1 MNKNPLERDI
11 EKKVVA
17 YAKSLKMLVYKF
29 TSPAC
34 RSVPD
39 RIFFT
44 PSGIVFLVEFKRM
57 GEKPTPAQ
65 TAEILKIRAKK
76 VPVFVVDNVAYG
88 KKVLN
93 SFAQS
98 LDEY

>member
-11 EKKVVA
+11 EKKVVT
-17 YAKSLKMLVYKF
+17 YAKSLGMLCYKF

-44 PSGIVFLVEFKRM
+44 PSGVAFLIEFKRM

-65 TAEILKIRAKK
+65 TVEILRIRAKR
-76 VPVFVVDNVAYG
+76 VSVFVVDNVAYG

-93 SFAQS
+93 SFAQN